1 MMNGNPPFA
10 GGGNVHSSSSAMLDS
25 ALDTLRGDQN
35 ELSPSHLTNLLVSLL
50 SDNAPDNSLLEQR
63 DRRRLVRAV
72 VERVGPDALTQV
84 LHHALPNL
92 R

>member
-1 MMNGNPPFA
+1 MNGNPPFA
-10 GGGNVHSSSSAMLDS
+10 GGGNVQTSSSAVLES
-25 ALDTLRGDQN
+25 ALEALRGEQN
-35 ELSPSHLTNLLVSLL
+35 DLSPSHLTNFLVSLL
-50 SDNAPDNSLLEQR
+50 SDNAPDSSLLEQM

-72 VERVGPDALTQV
+72 AERVGPDALTQV

>member
-1 MMNGNPPFA
+1 MNGNPPFA
-10 GGGNVHSSSSAMLDS
+10 GGGNVQSSSSAVLES
-25 ALDTLRGDQN
+25 ALDALRGEQN
-35 ELSPSHLTNLLVSLL
+35 ELSPSQLTNFLVSLL
-50 SDNAPDNSLLEQR
+50 SDNAPENSHLEQKE
-63 DRRRLVRAV
+63 RRRLVRAV